1 MRSRWRDARACCV
14 NASVPCMSRALS
26 LRTSAAVVCSAA
38 AGDARLLRHAAVSS
52 RVRAPSSLRTAR
64 AHRLGPHG
72 RDARQLNTTRN
83 REEWC
88 PSGAFRSSYCRGRRW
103 NRRPRER
110 NADDGHRRYD
120 SYREVG
126 TVFVAV
132 ARPGP
137 GARVLHWQAW
147 LREARRLPYGGGGR
161 WIEVAPSGSAIAIA
175 LVPPSEGRS
184 AGSDEAHCAR
194 ATEDIEADH
203 ATLRARG
210 VDVDHGGLA
219 GATGWCFAGSPGS
232 ARRRELAAR
241 YPESREEQPCGT
253 CC

>member
-1 MRSRWRDARACCV
+1 VIGSQRRWTRSGRSRWRDARASCV

-38 AGDARLLRHAAVSS
+38 AGDARLLRHAAVSP
-52 RVRAPSSLRTAR
+52 RVRARSSLGTGR

-72 RDARQLNTTRN
+72 RDARQRNTTRN

-126 TVFVAV
+126 TVFVPV
-132 ARPGP
+132 ADQVRALEFYIGKLGCEKRADFPTGRSLDRGGP
-137 GARVLHWQAW
+137 IGLSDRDRAGAAKRRSV
-147 LREARRLPYGGGGR
+147 RRLRRG
-161 WIEVAPSGSAIAIA
+161 A
-175 LVPPSEGRS
+175 
-184 AGSDEAHCAR
+184 
-194 ATEDIEADH
+194 
-203 ATLRARG
+203 LRARDRG
-210 VDVDHGGLA
+210 HRGRPRNPPRQRRRSGPRRPRRRDGLVLRRLA
-219 GATGWCFAGSPGS
+219 GQ
-232 ARRRELAAR
+232 REAA
-241 YPESREEQPCGT
+241 
-253 CC
+253 